1 MLKTIVLKFQNI
13 KRYLFPLIIIILI
26 TLSIFPTVVQYI
38 KTPKDAVYSFF
49 HNSISD
55 YPYYISFIRQGIN
68 VRLSTFDQFTSEP
81 QTAGFVHVFYLFLGF
96 CGRPIFSSPI
106 SIYFVSRIILGTLFL
121 ISGYV
126 LIRYFI
132 RDKNYRMLSFLLFSF
147 STSFPNISINEK
159 GLSISQFLPW
169 WTEVDPIKRATFIPH
184 FLFGHLSLVLCIFF
198 LVKVMETNKFKYLF
212 GAIFMGFTAGFVHP
226 PSLGMVYYIFGI
238 FFFIKTIYFL
248 ALRYLLK
255 KSTPFYISEIMYFII
270 FIFFTVPSLVYIYFS
285 TMNIFPWTLM
295 KAQESLFYFID
306 VFEYL
311 LSIGPVVI
319 LGILGVLILYK
330 LNIDKNKKIFSL
342 LLILWVIIDIVMI
355 PLSKI
360 IVFSHLPV
368 KIPTFAN
375 IRFLSMAIQL
385 PLSILSGYFFMFINR
400 KFGKKYLI
408 AILIIV
414 FLFTFSLYPQSITGQ
429 LNDFSSAKNFLYPTK
444 SEVSAFLYLDAKG
457 ARSAVLAR
465 HDLSLLLPLYAR
477 NIVYAGQAVY
487 TYDNKNKMVLVDRFY
502 SGKMSDTEVVN
513 LMKKGNIGYVLADGE
528 NEIEVSEKYKFL
540 KAEYTTPGNT
550 KVYRFQP

>member
-1 MLKTIVLKFQNI
+1 MIKSIIQLFQKNE
-13 KRYLFPLIIIILI
+13 RYLVVLIIVILI
-26 TLSIFPTVVQYI
+26 SLSILPSVVQYI
-38 KTPKDAVYSFF
+38 RTPKDAVFSFF

-55 YPYYISFIRQGIN
+55 YPYYISFLRQGIN
-68 VRLSTFDQFTSEP
+68 GRLTTLDQFTSEP
-81 QTAGFVHVFYLFLGF
+81 QTTGFVHVFYLILGF
-96 CGRPIFSSPI
+96 CGRLFFSSPV
-106 SIYFVSRIILGTLFL
+106 SIYLVSRIILGAVFL
-121 ISGYV
+121 ISGYA

-132 RDKNYRMLSFLLFSF
+132 SDKNFRMLSFFLFSF
-147 STSFPNISINEK
+147 STSFPNVSINNK
-159 GLSISQFLPW
+159 VLSLSQFLPW

-184 FLFGHLSLVLCIFF
+184 FLFGHISLVLCILF
-198 LVKVMETNKFKYLF
+198 LVKVMGTNKLKYLIF
-212 GAIFMGFTAGFVHP
+212 AILMGFFTGFVHP

-248 ALRYLLK
+248 ALRYILK

-311 LSIGPVVI
+311 LSIGPVLI
-319 LGILGVLILYK
+319 LGIMGILILYK
-330 LNIDKNKKIFSL
+330 LNIDKNKKVFSP
-342 LLILWVIIDIVMI
+342 LLILWVMIDIVMV

-360 IVFSHLPV
+360 IVFSHLPF

-385 PLSILSGYFFMFINR
+385 PLAILSGYFFMFINR

-414 FLFTFSLYPQSITGQ
+414 ALFTFSLYPQSIIGQ
-429 LNDFSSAKNFLYPTK
+429 LNDFSSAKNFLYLTK
-444 SEVSAFLYLDAKG
+444 SEVSAFKYLDAKDAG
-457 ARSAVLAR
+457 RAVLAR

-487 TYDNKNKMVLVDRFY
+487 TYDNKNKMVFVDRFY
-502 SGKMSDTEVVN
+502 SGKMTEKEAVDLLKN
-513 LMKKGNIGYVLADGE
+513 GNIGYVLADGE
-528 NEIEVSEKYKFL
+528 NEIKVSEKYKFL

-550 KVYRFQP
+550 KVFGFSP